1 MNAADKRPA
10 GRIALS
16 GILAA
21 GSLLTLFLATI
32 LPTNRIFFY
41 GLSSVFCAIIIIE
54 HGVRAGTI
62 FYIGTSL
69 FALMLIPNKIR
80 LIPYILILGHYPL
93 WKTFIE
99 RINHTGKELILKL
112 LVLNIFSLAAY
123 YGFTALFFEHVI
135 LPIDLRLVFL
145 LLQIV
150 FIIYDYAF
158 TLFIIF
164 YLKTIKPIINN

>member
-1 MNAADKRPA
+1 LNAVDKSPA

-21 GSLLTLFLATI
+21 GTLLTLFLATI
-32 LPTNRIFFY
+32 LPTSRIFFY
-41 GLSSVFCAIIIIE
+41 GLSSVFCAVVIIE
-54 HGVRAGTI
+54 NGIRAGTL

-69 FALMLIPNKIR
+69 LALILIPNKIR

-93 WKTFIE
+93 WKTYIE

-112 LVLNIFSLAAY
+112 LVLNVCSLLAY
-123 YGFTALFFEHVI
+123 YGFTALFFKNVN

-145 LLQIV
+145 ILQVV
-150 FIIYDYAF
+150 FLIYDYAF
-158 TLFIIF
+158 TLLISF
-164 YLKTIKPIINN
+164 YINTIKPMINN